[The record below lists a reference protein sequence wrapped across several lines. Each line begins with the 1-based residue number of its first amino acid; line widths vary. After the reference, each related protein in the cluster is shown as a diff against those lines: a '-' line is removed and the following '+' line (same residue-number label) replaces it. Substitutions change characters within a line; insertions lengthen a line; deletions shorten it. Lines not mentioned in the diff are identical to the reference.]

1 MKEWNPHYFD
11 RDEKLDRTA
20 GDDVRLPLNLAGIRI
35 TIHRSFPI
43 VPLIRTRFRSLRCKI
58 EAGIYT
64 QTNNEY
70 SIVYLRPF
78 SCYRIHHILSY
89 QSSAIELRA
98 NVKVQRSRVTRI
110 NGQK

>member
-1 MKEWNPHYFD
+1 MNEWNLHHFD
-11 RDEKLDRTA
+11 RRQASPQSRSDTYHHPPFIPDCATNTGK
-20 GDDVRLPLNLAGIRI
+20 VPQLA
-35 TIHRSFPI
+35 
-43 VPLIRTRFRSLRCKI
+43 

-78 SCYRIHHILSY
+78 SCCSVHHILSY
-89 QSSAIELRA
+89 QSSAIQLGA